1 VAQGVVVSFG
11 VDTVNLQNE
20 CSFFLCST
28 PGVRGVKNEDS
39 FYSGAMPKITDE
51 RREERRLQIL
61 HAAMRCVSAQGFHKT
76 TMADVIR
83 ESGMSAGAVYG
94 YFRNK
99 EELIVA
105 IADKATALAD
115 RTIGELLRTEPLPT
129 LPEMVERITASI
141 AGYQEGTHGD
151 LTRVAVAVW
160 AEAMRDD
167 AVRALVTSRF
177 RLMRGRY
184 AEIVRAQQRAG
195 RLDPAEDPE
204 IVAQALF
211 GLMPGFVLQRLLMAD
226 VEPDTYARAVRAL
239 QRASPAS

>member
-1 VAQGVVVSFG
+1 
-11 VDTVNLQNE
+11 
-20 CSFFLCST
+20 
-28 PGVRGVKNEDS
+28 
-39 FYSGAMPKITDE
+39 MPKISDE
-51 RREERRLQIL
+51 RREERRLQIV

-99 EELIVA
+99 EDLIVA

-115 RTIGELLRTEPLPT
+115 RTIGELLETDPLPT
-129 LPEMVERITASI
+129 LSEMIEHITTTITGMER
-141 AGYQEGTHGD
+141 GEQGD

-167 AVRALVTSRF
+167 PVRDLVSARYRRMRSRFAELVRATQAV
-177 RLMRGRY
+177 
-184 AEIVRAQQRAG
+184 G
-195 RLDPAEDPE
+195 RLDPAEDAE
-204 IVAQALF
+204 LVAHALF

-226 VEPDTYARAVRAL
+226 VEPDSYARAVRGL
-239 QRASPAS
+239 QGISDTP